1 MTGFGAADGTVGGA
15 RVSVELRSVNHRFFS
30 PSIKLPSALARWET
44 DVREAVRQR
53 VSRGHVTISARIERA
68 EMGEAVID
76 EAAFAARAAAL
87 VALQKKHGLGG
98 AVDVATVLRLPD
110 VVRAAAPEEEVEG
123 TVEELVAIVDA
134 AAEALAGARASE
146 GGRLRDVISGRL
158 DALTATLERIAV
170 RAPGRIVAHRD
181 KLTENVRSLLDG
193 RVVDE
198 QRIAQE
204 IAMLAERL
212 DTGEEVDRFR
222 SHLTAF
228 RDTLVRGAEG
238 GIGKRLGFLLQELLR
253 EANTIGSKANDAPMQ
268 ADVVLLKEEIER
280 IREQVENLE

>member
-1 MTGFGAADGTVGGA
+1 
-15 RVSVELRSVNHRFFS
+15 
-30 PSIKLPSALARWET
+30 
-44 DVREAVRQR
+44 
-53 VSRGHVTISARIERA
+53 VTISARIERA

-170 RAPGRIVAHRD
+170 RAPGRIEAHRD